1 VRGQLHPAGRGCL
14 VHQDCVEHPA
24 LGQQC
29 LSAHLDTLLTIR
41 VDDCVRASWRTGV
54 KTGYVE
60 QIWGSNGIFNY
71 LVRLHVGDNSSFS
84 ERLCPALGFVRL
96 ERLP

>member
-1 VRGQLHPAGRGCL
+1 MRGQLHPAGRGCL

-41 VDDCVRASWRTGV
+41 VGDCVRVSWRTGV

-60 QIWGSNGIFNY
+60 QIWGSNPEIFLY
-71 LVRLHVGDNSSFS
+71 LVRLHVGDNSP
-84 ERLCPALGFVRL
+84 ERLCPALGFARL